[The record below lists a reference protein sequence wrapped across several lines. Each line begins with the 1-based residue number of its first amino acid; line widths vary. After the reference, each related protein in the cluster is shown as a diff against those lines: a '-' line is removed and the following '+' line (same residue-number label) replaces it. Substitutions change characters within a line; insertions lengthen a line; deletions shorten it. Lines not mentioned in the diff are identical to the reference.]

1 MSSNHFG
8 TSFGAIIK
16 RETGS
21 IVRSLHSLRLLR
33 MRLRRLPKSHRRMLV
48 SRKFASGRRTKI
60 SRDASGV
67 RAKFGVDPELIADY
81 LALIGDASDGYPGI
95 KGIGAKGAAALLT
108 RYGKIEL
115 FPQNVLGE
123 NHGREAFRE
132 RR

>member
-1 MSSNHFG
+1 
-8 TSFGAIIK
+8 
-16 RETGS
+16 
-21 IVRSLHSLRLLR
+21 
-33 MRLRRLPKSHRRMLV
+33 MLV